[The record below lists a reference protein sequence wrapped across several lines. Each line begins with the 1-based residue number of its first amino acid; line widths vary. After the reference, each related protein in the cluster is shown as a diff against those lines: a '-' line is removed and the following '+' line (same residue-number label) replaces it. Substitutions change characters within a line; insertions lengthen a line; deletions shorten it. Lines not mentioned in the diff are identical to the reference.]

1 MKRYVV
7 LLLLVGGCLFA
18 YGQKQE
24 VVDVA
29 RIVKKEALAVKKFSW
44 GGNRY
49 VFLGDNAIYRL
60 PFKTLRQKTKSPL
73 RGEVINKEGDF
84 VVKGYSV
91 FPDVVCFAKGV
102 VVRAN
107 ADGIIVDHGNGF
119 ESFYGNVL
127 SPVVRVGD
135 KVKKGQMIGRL
146 AQDRE
151 LLFGLSLKGTPIPV
165 GVVLDPKTGLETYVG
180 NLYIYN
186 LKGALFVSQNAP
198 MVEFAKNQDALN
210 EEFVFWYKKGVS
222 EHRAKRDFVDDSL
235 KEALHEEINLEDVQ
249 IGPAQKQDT
258 VRVRNTISL

>member
-29 RIVKKEALAVKKFSW
+29 QVVKKEALSVKKFSW

-49 VFLGDNAIYRL
+49 LFKGDNAIYRL

-73 RGEVINKEGDF
+73 RGEVLKQADGY
-84 VVKGYSV
+84 VVKGSSA
-91 FPDVVCFAKGV
+91 FPEVVCFAKGI

-107 ADGIIVDHGNGF
+107 AESIIVDHGNGF
-119 ESFYGNVL
+119 ESLYGNVL

-135 KVKKGQMIGRL
+135 KVKKGQLIGRL
-146 AQDRE
+146 AQDRK
-151 LLFGLSLKGTPIPV
+151 LHFGLSLKGTPIPV
-165 GVVLDPKTGLETYVG
+165 GEVLDPKTGLETYVG

-186 LKGALFVSQNAP
+186 LQGSLFVSQRAP
-198 MVEFAKNQDALN
+198 MVECAENQDVLN
-210 EEFVFWYKKGVS
+210 EEFIFYYKKGVS
-222 EHRAKRDFVDDSL
+222 DHRAKRDFVDDAL
-235 KEALHEEINLEDVQ
+235 KEAQYEEINLEDVQ